1 MLDAK
6 LILLNETAITSSA
19 VSTTPVLDLGAEG
32 DAVVQPCLNICAT
45 QGFEGGTS
53 IEFKLQTADDAAFTS
68 PATLGV
74 WSAALADLTKVFKV
88 IQRLP
93 YGLKRYLKLTATPT
107 GTFTAGKVKAF
118 ITWGPE
124 IPMGGEIIEE
134 EAEDESG
141 AS

>member
-1 MLDAK
+1 MQDAK
-6 LILLNETAITSSA
+6 LILLDETAVTSSA
-19 VSTTPVLDLGAEG
+19 VSTNPVLDLGADG

-53 IEFKLQTADDAAFTS
+53 IEFKLQTAADAAFTS
-68 PATLGV
+68 PVTLGV
-74 WSAALADLTKVFKV
+74 WTAALADLTKVFKV

-124 IPMGGEIIEE
+124 MPMGGEMIEE
-134 EAEDESG
+134 DEDESG

>member
-1 MLDAK
+1 MQDAK
-6 LILLNETAITSSA
+6 LILLDETAVTSSA
-19 VSTTPVLDLGAEG
+19 VSTNPVLDLGAEG
-32 DAVVQPCLNICAT
+32 DAVKQPCLNIRAT

-53 IEFKLQTADDAAFTS
+53 IEFKLQTSADAAFTS
-68 PATLGV
+68 PVTLGV
-74 WSAALADLTKVFKV
+74 WTAALADLTKVFKV

-124 IPMGGEIIEE
+124 MPMGGEMIEE
-134 EAEDESG
+134 DEDESD